1 MSFGMYLGG
10 IALALG
16 GFIYAGALLHVPT
29 PWIVVGGLV
38 VMGFGILSAVKATR
52 GRDQ

>member
-16 GFIYAGALLHVPT
+16 GLIYAAALLHVPT
-29 PWIVVGGLV
+29 PWIVVGALV
-38 VMGFGILSAVKATR
+38 VMGVGVLSAVKATR
-52 GRDQ
+52 GRDG